1 MAQLQQSVVWCLYV
15 QFNTWQNSFKSCFGS
30 KSNINNIGCHL
41 MHRNIYTT
49 NINNEVLSL
58 SFAHCLKKHA
68 DFDVP
73 ESDRNNTQF
82 NTFLQD
88 SFCVSVFWWVF
99 FWGGYSWLPSSF
111 WTVVWSIRF
120 LSSFNNTFFFFN
132 YSSQFHCHKYL
143 EICH

>member
-1 MAQLQQSVVWCLYV
+1 
-15 QFNTWQNSFKSCFGS
+15 
-30 KSNINNIGCHL
+30 

-88 SFCVSVFWWVF
+88 SFCLSMFWCC
-99 FWGGYSWLPSSF
+99 
-111 WTVVWSIRF
+111 
-120 LSSFNNTFFFFN
+120 FFFEGDVHDYHLLFEQWFGVLDF
-132 YSSQFHCHKYL
+132 YHLSIILFFF
-143 EICH
+143 